1 MKLSSIVK
9 LLLGTILGIS
19 ILLGASAAV
28 GYYFLTRL
36 TQTPPK
42 PIFANDIEA
51 TNPPAKV
58 TKTSTKSGSAA
69 GNSTSSKPSGYRARV
84 VFPDGLL
91 LRDSPSVN
99 ANQIGDVAHNEEVIV
114 LAESSDQLW
123 QRVRL
128 ETEDVEG
135 WVKAGYI
142 ERIE

>member
-9 LLLGTILGIS
+9 FLLGTILGIS

-51 TNPPAKV
+51 TTPPAKV
-58 TKTSTKSGSAA
+58 TKTPTKSGSAA
-69 GNSTSSKPSGYRARV
+69 GSSTSSKPSGYRARV

-99 ANQIGDVAHNEEVIV
+99 ANQIGDVAHNEEVLV

-128 ETEDVEG
+128 KTEDVEG

-142 ERIE
+142 ERVE